1 MKEVILWLSKDR
13 KGLYY
18 KDKYPK
24 NKAIAVIK
32 GSRYIGFDKMQ
43 GFLYGA
49 VTETFVNRRKD
60 CLHAMMAEKAKVIDP
75 HNLKHKYRA
84 DNSDVFSHVTRESKA
99 VMLKRL
105 KTMKLSTKDN
115 LFYSWECVSL
125 VLENC
130 TVDFVI
136 KDMYHMMY
144 LLHVLQHYK
153 M

>member
-1 MKEVILWLSKDR
+1 
-13 KGLYY
+13 
-18 KDKYPK
+18 
-24 NKAIAVIK
+24 
-32 GSRYIGFDKMQ
+32 MQ

-60 CLHAMMAEKAKVIDP
+60 CLHAMMEEKAKVIDP
-75 HNLKHKYRA
+75 HNLKHKYR
-84 DNSDVFSHVTRESKA
+84 DGDSNVFSHVTRESKA

-136 KDMYHMMY
+136 KDVYHMMY

-153 M
+153 MQPPPPG